1 MKVKAKVKNGV
12 GKVKA
17 MAKHGMITYD
27 QAKKKGVKPNFIT
40 HWDAKVGG
48 KVVFEIS
55 TSQFLSKNP
64 IIKYKFKGAGK
75 GDELVMAW
83 TDLLGNTV
91 TKKAKI
97 K

>member
-12 GKVKA
+12 VKVKA
-17 MAKHGMITYD
+17 MAKHDMITYD

-40 HWDAKVGG
+40 HWNAKVGDT
-48 KVVFEIS
+48 VVYEIS

-64 IIKYKFKGAGK
+64 IVKFKFKGAEK
-75 GDELVMAW
+75 GDSIVMTW
-83 TDLLGNTV
+83 TDLLGNTS